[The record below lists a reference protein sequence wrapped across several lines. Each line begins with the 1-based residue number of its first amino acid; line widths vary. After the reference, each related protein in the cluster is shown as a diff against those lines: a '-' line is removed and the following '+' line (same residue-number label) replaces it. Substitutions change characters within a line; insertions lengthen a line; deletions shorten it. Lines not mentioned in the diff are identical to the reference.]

1 MRILGLRAKD
11 EAMTQAYFEGQD
23 IHKSTASLAFG
34 VAVEDV
40 TKDQRQ
46 ASKDIAFG
54 LVYGKSEKAQAT
66 ELRAKGIKSSIHK
79 DKNGDFLPVSDEEVQ
94 EIIRKYFASKPAV
107 EQFINDTH
115 AFVEKYGYVETM
127 QGHRRLLKGIWTKD
141 KKNDAL
147 RQSVNSVVQGTGAYL
162 TNTAIIY
169 IDDFLQKN
177 NMRSKLVATVHDSI
191 VVDCPPEEIALVA
204 SVVKF
209 LMSNL
214 PIPFLQIEWN
224 GQMVQYPIDAETE
237 IGVNYKDA
245 VGFDEEDFKTFKSI
259 KGYADYHK
267 ALAKFEDYADS
278 KVITKEQM
286 EEGQAAIRASKV
298 AYQAME

>member
-1 MRILGLRAKD
+1 MRVLGLRANDK
-11 EAMTQAYFEGQD
+11 AMTEAFFDGED
-23 IHKSTASLAFG
+23 IHKATAALAF
-34 VAVEDV
+34 DTPLDNV

-46 ASKDIAFG
+46 AAKAVSFG
-54 LVYGKSEKAQAT
+54 ICYGKSEKAQAVELGIT
-66 ELRAKGIKSSIHK
+66 EAEAHDI
-79 DKNGDFLPVSDEEVQ
+79 FQ
-94 EIIRKYFASKPAV
+94 KYYATKPDV
-107 EQFINDTH
+107 ERFINDTH

-127 QGHRRLLKGIWTKD
+127 QGHRRLLKDIWAKD

-147 RQSVNSVVQGTGAYL
+147 RKSVNTIIQGTGAYL
-162 TNTAIIY
+162 TNTSVIY

-177 NMRSKLVATVHDSI
+177 NMQSKLVATVHDSI
-191 VVDCPPEEIALVA
+191 VLDCHPDEAVTVVNVA
-204 SVVKF
+204 KF
-209 LMSNL
+209 IMENT
-214 PIPFLQIEWN
+214 PIPFLKIPW
-224 GQMVQYPIDAETE
+224 GDKIVQYPIGADAEVGYT
-237 IGVNYKDA
+237 YKGT

-286 EEGQAAIRASKV
+286 EEGQASIEASKA

>member
-11 EAMTQAYFEGQD
+11 DTMTQAYFDGHD
-23 IHKSTASLAFG
+23 IHKATASLAFG
-34 VAVEDV
+34 IPIEDV

-46 ASKDIAFG
+46 ASKAINFG
-54 LVYGKSEKAQAT
+54 LVYGKSTPAQAT
-66 ELRAKGIKSSIHK
+66 ELRAGGVKSSIRK
-79 DKNGDFLPVSDEEVQ
+79 DSNGELLPISDEEVQ
-94 EIIRKYFASKPAV
+94 AIVYKYFEAKPDV
-107 EQFINDTH
+107 ERFINDTH

-127 QGHRRLLKGIWTKD
+127 QGHRRLLKDIWAKD

-147 RQSVNSVVQGTGAYL
+147 RKSVNTIIQGTGAYL
-162 TNTAIIY
+162 TNTSVIY

-177 NMRSKLVATVHDSI
+177 NMQSKLVATVHDSI
-191 VVDCPPEEIALVA
+191 VLDCPPEEIATVA

-209 LMSNL
+209 LMANL
-214 PIPFLQIEWN
+214 PIPFLQIEWK
-224 GQMVQYPIDAETE
+224 GKMVQYPIDAETE

-286 EEGQAAIRASKV
+286 EEGQAAIRASKA

>member
-1 MRILGLRAKD
+1 M
-11 EAMTQAYFEGQD
+11 
-23 IHKSTASLAFG
+23 
-34 VAVEDV
+34 
-40 TKDQRQ
+40 
-46 ASKDIAFG
+46 
-54 LVYGKSEKAQAT
+54 
-66 ELRAKGIKSSIHK
+66 
-79 DKNGDFLPVSDEEVQ
+79 
-94 EIIRKYFASKPAV
+94 
-107 EQFINDTH
+107 
-115 AFVEKYGYVETM
+115 EKYGYVETM

-147 RQSVNSVVQGTGAYL
+147 RQSINSVVQGTGAYL
-162 TNTAIIY
+162 TNTAVIY

-191 VVDCPPEEIALVA
+191 VLDCPPEEIATVA
-204 SVVKF
+204 SVVEF
-209 LMSNL
+209 IMANL

-224 GQMVQYPIDAETE
+224 GKMVQYPIDAETE

-245 VGFDEEDFKTFKSI
+245 VGFDAEDFKTFKSI

-286 EEGQAAIRASKV
+286 EEGQAAIRASKE